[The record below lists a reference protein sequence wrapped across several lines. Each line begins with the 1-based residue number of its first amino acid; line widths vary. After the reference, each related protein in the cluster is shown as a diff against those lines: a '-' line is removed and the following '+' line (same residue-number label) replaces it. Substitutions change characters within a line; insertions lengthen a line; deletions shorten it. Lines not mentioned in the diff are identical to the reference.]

1 MKYADSYMHIKLEV
15 DQEKQAFYV
24 VTKND
29 GVIIPDEMKEEIFQP
44 FVRFS
49 QKEEGKVT
57 TGAGIPFVGRAPS
70 WHFGHGSGRRS
81 EHFPLDT
88 SYHPGYGHSSG
99 F

>member
-15 DQEKQAFYV
+15 DVETQAFYV

-49 QKEEGKVT
+49 QKEEGKLA
-57 TGAGIPFVGRAPS
+57 TGAGIGLALSRSLAELHHVGPWLWLRVKMPMFLS
-70 WHFGHGSGRRS
+70 
-81 EHFPLDT
+81 
-88 SYHPGYGHSSG
+88 
-99 F
+99 